1 MTNEF
6 NGFCLCNN
14 VAIAAKHAVDNLG
27 VKRVLIVDFDAHHG
41 QGTQRL
47 FYDNPQVNLEF
58 QASLQKSS
66 VEYHIEIA

>member
-1 MTNEF
+1 MMIKLTP
-6 NGFCLCNN
+6 GFCLCNN

-47 FYDNPQVNLEF
+47 FYDNPQVNIVPGF
-58 QASLQKSS
+58 
-66 VEYHIEIA
+66 VN